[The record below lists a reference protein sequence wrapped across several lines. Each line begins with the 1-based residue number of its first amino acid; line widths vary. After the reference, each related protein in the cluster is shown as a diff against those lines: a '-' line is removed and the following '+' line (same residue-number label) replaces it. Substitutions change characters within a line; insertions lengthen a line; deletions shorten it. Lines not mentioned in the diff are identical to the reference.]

1 MSKTKSKSFEPFRS
15 LLARKRRLAPVKTG
29 GENAVFKGLLLV
41 LLAILPIILFFSYY
55 PLISLG
61 SDSTMN
67 FELSLPLIFLL
78 LFDIAALTY
87 MLINFRFS
95 RKYEGLSDR
104 KIFILS
110 WFPFFATIS
119 VFWSANP
126 LRATLTAGI
135 LWALF
140 FAFFALT
147 HLFKKIKKT
156 TKIKILKIFF
166 IGSLVICAWCW
177 LQCILD
183 VIGVSRDTTL
193 LCAGCTY
200 QSFGFPHP
208 NGFAIEPQFMGNL
221 LLAPTLLAI
230 YLFLKTKKYQKTYL
244 LLVAIFSATLF
255 LTFSRGAIYSFV
267 IALILLLTIW
277 IIRHKKFKK
286 SLLVLCSTSVAFF
299 FTLAMQ
305 GIFASTSPTS
315 DTFLTGVTKSI
326 HQLSL
331 GIIDIRNFDESQNVV
346 ENTINLTQNE
356 SNITAIN
363 SDFSGYVPE
372 STNTRLELSDL
383 ALSTWSQDAK
393 TVLIGVGLGGA
404 GVAIHRN
411 FPNQVDSKEI
421 IQNQYISIL
430 LELGIIGIIF
440 LIVSLIT
447 IFRMF
452 WHHEAHIFLFSLL
465 LAYAISL
472 CFFAGLPNALHIYL
486 LPPLLYLVLKPNS
499 KTKSN

>member
-1 MSKTKSKSFEPFRS
+1 
-15 LLARKRRLAPVKTG
+15 
-29 GENAVFKGLLLV
+29 
-41 LLAILPIILFFSYY
+41 
-55 PLISLG
+55 
-61 SDSTMN
+61 
-67 FELSLPLIFLL
+67 
-78 LFDIAALTY
+78 
-87 MLINFRFS
+87 
-95 RKYEGLSDR
+95 
-104 KIFILS
+104 
-110 WFPFFATIS
+110 
-119 VFWSANP
+119 
-126 LRATLTAGI
+126 
-135 LWALF
+135 
-140 FAFFALT
+140 
-147 HLFKKIKKT
+147 
-156 TKIKILKIFF
+156 
-166 IGSLVICAWCW
+166 
-177 LQCILD
+177 
-183 VIGVSRDTTL
+183 
-193 LCAGCTY
+193 
-200 QSFGFPHP
+200 
-208 NGFAIEPQFMGNL
+208 
-221 LLAPTLLAI
+221 
-230 YLFLKTKKYQKTYL
+230 
-244 LLVAIFSATLF
+244 
-255 LTFSRGAIYSFV
+255 
-267 IALILLLTIW
+267 
-277 IIRHKKFKK
+277 
-286 SLLVLCSTSVAFF
+286 
-299 FTLAMQ
+299 MQ

-472 CFFAGLPNALHIYL
+472 CFFAGLPNAHIYL